1 MKRGFNWH
9 LEVKNEVNGKIKS
22 LSLKV
27 EFDFSECKCTVID
40 LERDLKDEYRCL
52 VPFGDTVSDVNDID
66 DFNHFVGDC
75 VHAFL
80 DDNDYSVYDDEDDME
95 DAN

>member
-1 MKRGFNWH
+1 MKQQKR
-9 LEVKNEVNGKIKS
+9 LQVNGKIKS

-40 LERDLKDEYRCL
+40 PERELKDEYRCL
-52 VPFGDTVSDVNDID
+52 VPFGDTISDVNDID

-80 DDNDYSVYDDEDDME
+80 DDNNYSVYDDEDDT
-95 DAN
+95 DYTN